1 MSALDSSELCSA
13 SICFK
18 MRIGRLQ
25 AGEFVD
31 QFCHVFWTPDEGEGE
46 PISVSGGKLEILT
59 VLGRQRRNTQFGI
72 RQVNAF
78 SGMEFGRAIGGM
90 RNFYFEPAFAVA
102 IVNTADDPT
111 DLAVVEKYAL
121 AGPCIREDCP

>member
-1 MSALDSSELCSA
+1 M
-13 SICFK
+13 
-18 MRIGRLQ
+18 
-25 AGEFVD
+25 
-31 QFCHVFWTPDEGEGE
+31 
-46 PISVSGGKLEILT
+46 SGGKLEILT

-78 SGMEFGRAIGGM
+78 SGTEFGRAIGGM
-90 RNFYFEPAFAVA
+90 RNFYFEPGFAVA